1 MKALSLL
8 SISTL
13 AVAGLT
19 TVAAATA
26 GTANA
31 AVPTAPSA
39 NSPVPVTHTAAIPAA
54 QPVDALSTYNQDYAN
69 LQTQEGQAALPA
81 LVIGTGIGCV
91 VGGVVGLP
99 TVVGEVIT
107 LPLGCLTGFALG
119 AGVAS
124 IATAGV
130 AAANSNRLNGECLAA
145 RLPAFDC
152 PWPQAQYTT
161 P

>member
-26 GTANA
+26 GTADA
-31 AVPTAPSA
+31 AVPTAPSPNPPA
-39 NSPVPVTHTAAIPAA
+39 PVAHSASIPAA
-54 QPVDALSTYNQDYAN
+54 QPVDALSTYNQDYSN

-81 LVIGTGIGCV
+81 LAIGTGIGCV
-91 VGGVVGLP
+91 VGGVLGLP
-99 TVVGEVIT
+99 TGVGEIVT

-124 IATAGV
+124 IATGAV
-130 AAANSNRLNGECLAA
+130 AAANANRLNSECLAA

-152 PWPQAQYTT
+152 PWPQQYTT